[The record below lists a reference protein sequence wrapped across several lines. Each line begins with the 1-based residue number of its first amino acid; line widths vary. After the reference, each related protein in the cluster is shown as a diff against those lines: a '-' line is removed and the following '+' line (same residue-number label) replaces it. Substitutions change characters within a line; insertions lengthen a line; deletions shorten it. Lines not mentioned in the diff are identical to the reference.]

1 MTERSTLG
9 LVLAGPLQSWGTSS
23 RFATRST
30 SMEPSKSGVLGLLA
44 AAQGRPRTAEIQDLV
59 ALRFGVRVDQ
69 PGSLVRDFQTERRTE
84 TVRGG
89 TKVVSLPLSHRY
101 YLEDAVFVAA
111 VEGPTSLIEDLAH
124 AIRSPRFPLYLGR
137 RACPPAGP
145 LIPDVQAKSLEAVLE
160 AFPYSASDRR
170 ASRQGPEVRLPV
182 VRDPLP
188 GERASSS
195 EQDVPI
201 SYDPAHRRYAKRDT
215 VRTEVVVRNVR
226 GRALMNSHDPMSAVI
241 GS

>member
-1 MTERSTLG
+1 MTERSSLS

-30 SMEPSKSGVLGLLA
+30 SLEPSKSGVLGLLA
-44 AAQGRPRTAEIQDLV
+44 AAQGRPRTADIQDLV

-84 TVRGG
+84 AVRGG
-89 TKVVSLPLSHRY
+89 SKVVSLPLSHRY
-101 YLEDAVFVAA
+101 YLADAVFVVA
-111 VEGPTSLIEDLAH
+111 VEGPANLIGDLAA

-145 LIPDVQAKSLEAVLE
+145 LIPEVHRETLEVVLE
-160 AFPYSASDRR
+160 SFPYSASDRR
-170 ASRQGPEVRLPV
+170 AARQALDVRLPV

-215 VRTEVVVRNVR
+215 IRTEVVVRNVR
-226 GRALMNSHDPMSAVI
+226 GRASMDSHDPMSAVI